1 MPETL
6 SFKDICKKCK
16 ARTAR
21 FFKRFFQFL
30 RGIWILFKQS
40 FRVVMLFI
48 LLCSV
53 FTIMATS
60 VLKDLL
66 ITLMMKV
73 TGVEYIVP
81 ANLSHVLFNPVSIV
95 LMIIFAVIITLFSLF
110 EIAGLLHAFSM
121 GQAGRTTNL
130 MSMFAAGLRACRKA
144 LHPKNWFLIFF
155 ILVLFPL
162 TRVFPLA
169 TSTFKL
175 ILPGFV
181 NQTIDYTKGL
191 NIVYWVGYIALIL
204 ILTVYL
210 FSINSFVM
218 QKDSFIKSCTRS
230 RHLERGHFIETLLSL
245 ILLT

>member
-1 MPETL
+1 MPESL

-73 TGVEYIVP
+73 TGVES
-81 ANLSHVLFNPVSIV
+81 LSR
-95 LMIIFAVIITLFSLF
+95 
-110 EIAGLLHAFSM
+110 AF
-121 GQAGRTTNL
+121 
-130 MSMFAAGLRACRKA
+130 
-144 LHPKNWFLIFF
+144 
-155 ILVLFPL
+155 
-162 TRVFPLA
+162 
-169 TSTFKL
+169 
-175 ILPGFV
+175 
-181 NQTIDYTKGL
+181 
-191 NIVYWVGYIALIL
+191 
-204 ILTVYL
+204 
-210 FSINSFVM
+210 
-218 QKDSFIKSCTRS
+218 
-230 RHLERGHFIETLLSL
+230 
-245 ILLT
+245 

>member
-1 MPETL
+1 MSDSLTA
-6 SFKDICKKCK
+6 KDIFKKC
-16 ARTAR
+16 RDHVSR
-21 FFKRFFQFL
+21 FFRRFMAFL

-121 GQAGRTTNL
+121 GQAGRTTNI

-144 LHPKNWFLIFF
+144 LHPKNWLLILF
-155 ILVLFPL
+155 ILI
-162 TRVFPLA
+162 TG
-169 TSTFKL
+169 L
-175 ILPGFV
+175 IPQQV
-181 NQTIDYTKGL
+181 
-191 NIVYWVGYIALIL
+191 
-204 ILTVYL
+204 
-210 FSINSFVM
+210 
-218 QKDSFIKSCTRS
+218 
-230 RHLERGHFIETLLSL
+230 
-245 ILLT
+245 